1 MVRLELFGGFRVTIG
16 ALVVPDEAW
25 HRRKMSAL
33 IKLLCLAPKHRLR
46 RDQITAALWPD
57 LTPAAAAANLR
68 KTVHYIRHM
77 LPEQHY
83 ETNPI
88 VAEGDLLGL
97 PVEHIWVDVV
107 AFRTQVV
114 QARERRDLEAY
125 AEVVELY
132 RDGLLP
138 EDDDEWTASYRF
150 DLRRDYVA
158 ILEEYAGILE
168 AAGLLE
174 ETARVAHTLIEL
186 DPLIES
192 AHVCLMRVLALAG
205 RRAEALRQYE
215 VLRRVLQVEL
225 GIEPGPEA
233 QRMHEEV
240 RVRQVT
246 EPALTSAL
254 WERVGTLRMVSG
266 DPRGAVK
273 AYTSALERTTG
284 QADAA
289 RLHRLLASAHLDRHQ
304 VALAEPH
311 LARAEAMTTDPAEAA
326 RLACLRGEVD
336 CLNSDLDRALH
347 NALRARALA
356 AVHGTAEDRARA
368 EEAIAMVSHVR
379 GDWRRGLDAELR
391 RAGGQLDTDTFVG
404 PFDIH
409 QCIGQFHLYS
419 DELSRDVEQYA
430 RTTLA
435 HASDAGVVRVQ
446 AFAWCLLG
454 ESLLLHEQ
462 FDEAAGCLGQSAELH
477 ASLGSTS
484 GALPW
489 QRLAEVAV
497 CQQRY
502 DEVGPALRRA
512 SAIATVSPMAR
523 HVWQRIHATA
533 AFARLERGEPEQAAR
548 SIRAAAAAAARYGGC
563 PTCGALLH
571 PIAAETYA
579 ALGDCEPA
587 RAHAVAAARIAER
600 FGGSAWQ
607 AMASSS
613 AASAALVEGDPRAA
627 GAAFTAAAA
636 GYERVGHAYW
646 ARRSRRQA
654 AGAAG
659 LAGLADQDGN
669 VHGTPRP

>member
-16 ALVVPDEAW
+16 TLVVPDEAW
-25 HRRKMSAL
+25 HRRKMAAL
-33 IKLLCLAPKHRLR
+33 VKLLCLAPRHRLH

-57 LTPAAAAANLR
+57 LAPAAAAANLR
-68 KTVHYIRHM
+68 KTVHYVRHM

-88 VAEGDLLGL
+88 VADGDVLGL

-125 AEVVELY
+125 AAVVELY

-138 EDDDEWTASYRF
+138 DDNDEWTTSHRF
-150 DLRRDYVA
+150 DLRWDYVA

-174 ETARVAHTLIEL
+174 DTARVARTLVGL
-186 DPLIES
+186 DPLVES

-215 VLRRVLQVEL
+215 VLRRLLHDEL
-225 GIEPGPEA
+225 GTEPGPEA
-233 QRMHEEV
+233 QRIHAEV
-240 RVRQVT
+240 LARQVA

-254 WERVGTLRMVSG
+254 WERVGTLRMRSG
-266 DPRGAVK
+266 DPRGAVT
-273 AYTSALERTTG
+273 AYTSALQRSTG
-284 QADAA
+284 PADEA
-289 RLHRLLASAHLDRHQ
+289 RLHRLLASAHLDRLQ
-304 VALAEPH
+304 VAPAEPH
-311 LARAEAMTTDPAEAA
+311 LARAEAMTADPAEATRLA
-326 RLACLRGEVD
+326 RLRAEVD
-336 CLNSDLDRALH
+336 CLNGDLDRALH
-347 NALRARALA
+347 HALRARELA
-356 AVHGTAEDRARA
+356 SFDGTADDRARA
-368 EEAIAMVSHVR
+368 EETIAMVSHVR

-391 RAGGQLDTDTFVG
+391 RTGARLDTDAYAG
-404 PFDIH
+404 PFDVH

-419 DELSRDVEQYA
+419 DELATDVEQYA

-435 HASDAGVVRVQ
+435 HATDAGVVRVQ
-446 AFAWCLLG
+446 AFAWTLLG
-454 ESLLLHEQ
+454 ESLLLREQ
-462 FDEAAGCLGQSAELH
+462 FDEAAGCLGQGAELH

-497 CQQRY
+497 CQRRP

-512 SAIATVSPMAR
+512 SAIATVSPTAR

-533 AFARLERGEPEQAAR
+533 AFARLERGEPDLAAQ

-579 ALGDCEPA
+579 ALGDSEPA
-587 RAHAVAAARIAER
+587 RAHAAAAARIADR
-600 FGGSAWQ
+600 FGGSAWR
-607 AMASSS
+607 AMASSA

-627 GAAFTAAAA
+627 AGAFGAAAA
-636 GYERVGHAYW
+636 AYERVGHTYW
-646 ARRSRRQA
+646 ARRCDRQA
-654 AGAAG
+654 ADAAS
-659 LAGLADQDGN
+659 LAD
-669 VHGTPRP
+669 VVP